1 MAWELC
7 AVLSAAQ
14 PAFVQPPCMHYLA
27 ASFLEQ
33 LLAEHHWEWSVFVM
47 MFNPYESVRTKLV
60 RDMIQ
65 SHIPCVL
72 QNYTTLTEMKES
84 QQLLSSVMKSP
95 LVLFLVDELGVDPTL
110 VYACLGDHAHSVG
123 DVLLEVVCRLATRE
137 WDSGFVLLLKHILP
151 AAVINNN
158 TDLLVSCLSL
168 VDGKEMKAWK
178 AVYDVMESY
187 VATIADTDNTV
198 QYEDNDRLFEAIQN
212 LQAIPSVV
220 EKKTWLRMLEE
231 MKWRVVAQ
239 TVQLL
244 VNENEVDE
252 EKVERCGIQVGSLRC
267 KYVIQK
273 QLLDSLQSVQTRS
286 FSCY

>member
-1 MAWELC
+1 M
-7 AVLSAAQ
+7 
-14 PAFVQPPCMHYLA
+14 
-27 ASFLEQ
+27 
-33 LLAEHHWEWSVFVM
+33 
-47 MFNPYESVRTKLV
+47 
-60 RDMIQ
+60 
-65 SHIPCVL
+65 
-72 QNYTTLTEMKES
+72 
-84 QQLLSSVMKSP
+84 
-95 LVLFLVDELGVDPTL
+95 
-110 VYACLGDHAHSVG
+110 
-123 DVLLEVVCRLATRE
+123 
-137 WDSGFVLLLKHILP
+137 LLLKHILP

-168 VDGKEMKAWK
+168 VDGKELKAWK

-239 TVQLL
+239 TL

>member
-1 MAWELC
+1 M
-7 AVLSAAQ
+7 
-14 PAFVQPPCMHYLA
+14 
-27 ASFLEQ
+27 
-33 LLAEHHWEWSVFVM
+33 
-47 MFNPYESVRTKLV
+47 
-60 RDMIQ
+60 
-65 SHIPCVL
+65 
-72 QNYTTLTEMKES
+72 
-84 QQLLSSVMKSP
+84 
-95 LVLFLVDELGVDPTL
+95 
-110 VYACLGDHAHSVG
+110 
-123 DVLLEVVCRLATRE
+123 
-137 WDSGFVLLLKHILP
+137 LLLKHILP

-187 VATIADTDNTV
+187 VATIADTDNTA

-220 EKKTWLRMLEE
+220 EKNTWLRMLEE

-239 TVQLL
+239 TVQL
-244 VNENEVDE
+244 VVK

-273 QLLDSLQSVQTRS
+273 QLLDLLQSVQARS